1 MWRVCNLYCR
11 VGRRANS
18 FMMQRIVVMSR
29 TMFDKKVYRI
39 YTFMLQVLPEICYNK
54 EQGVCLAGWRQK
66 QADMKEVFMNFN
78 PNSGFLFVIAAIVI
92 VFVVAQSV
100 FFLVRAYRHGIEIGM
115 DKTKL
120 KKTVVST
127 AVFTVAPA
135 ISILLGI
142 LTLAKF
148 LGIPLPW
155 IRLSVVGA
163 ITYELPAATSTAT
176 ALGLSL
182 SETITD
188 PKAYS
193 AIAWVMTLGIIPGMI
208 LIPLFLKKIQG
219 GIMKIKNKDSKWGDL
234 FMTSLFLGMISA
246 FLGMVFT
253 DVRSGL
259 AGWIPIFVLLFSAL
273 VMGICGLLIK
283 VLKWQWLETYAMSI
297 SMILAMIF
305 AVIITPII
313 G

>member
-1 MWRVCNLYCR
+1 
-11 VGRRANS
+11 
-18 FMMQRIVVMSR
+18 MS
-29 TMFDKKVYRI
+29 
-39 YTFMLQVLPEICYNK
+39 
-54 EQGVCLAGWRQK
+54 
-66 QADMKEVFMNFN
+66 FN
-78 PNSGFLFVIAAIVI
+78 PNSSFLFILAAVIIA
-92 VFVVAQSV
+92 FVVAQSV
-100 FFLVRAYRHGIEIGM
+100 FFLVRAYRHGAEIGM
-115 DKTKL
+115 DRARL
-120 KKTVVST
+120 KKTILST
-127 AVFTVAPA
+127 AVFTIAPA

-142 LTLAKF
+142 LTLSKF

-182 SETITD
+182 ADTITD
-188 PKAYS
+188 AKAYT

-208 LIPLFLKKIQG
+208 MIPLFLKKIQG

-253 DVRSGL
+253 DVRNGL

-273 VMGICGLLIK
+273 MMGICGILIK
-283 VLKWQWLETYAMSI
+283 VCKMKWLETYALSI

-305 AVIITPII
+305 AVIITPLI